1 MGILWKNQKE
11 TPEIKKKKKVTEMK
25 SASRFRSRLG
35 IAEERLSVLETVS
48 EDSSKT
54 QN

>member
-11 TPEIKKKKKVTEMK
+11 TPEIKKKKVTEMK